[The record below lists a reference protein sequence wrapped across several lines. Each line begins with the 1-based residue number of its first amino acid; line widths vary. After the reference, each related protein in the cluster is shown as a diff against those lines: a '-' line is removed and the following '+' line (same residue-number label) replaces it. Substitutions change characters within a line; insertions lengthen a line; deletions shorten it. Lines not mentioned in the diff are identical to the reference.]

1 MKSIERYAKRGEQCD
16 VMKALTLLTQAY
28 IGLCGISL
36 GCRTVAYCAAEGWQ
50 ERLAWLDLPLSEMA
64 RKEPFV
70 NLMPH
75 ISKDYVPEEYDKYDI
90 APLQDED
97 LLDICTQMIRTKE
110 FDQTTLEVMSWGIL
124 KSIEEEKLLSQEV
137 EVTAP
142 DETLLQGILNK
153 QNCSGTMVLM
163 IKPYSDIGLS
173 KFELVRDPR
182 DLLIAGYNDYNRLL
196 SLEDKIRTLY
206 PLYVSRLK
214 ECKKGSR
221 WEKHSAFNDV
231 YGELFDDMV
240 ISPYFIVKR
249 LFGLEISR

>member
-1 MKSIERYAKRGEQCD
+1 MKLIEKYAKCGEQCD
-16 VMKALTLLTQAY
+16 VMKALTLLTEAY
-28 IGLCGISL
+28 VDMCGISL
-36 GCRTVAYCAAEGWQ
+36 GYRTVLYCAAEGWQ
-50 ERLAWLDLPLSEMA
+50 EKLAWLDLPLSELA

-75 ISKDYVPEEYDKYDI
+75 ISKEYVPEEYDEYDI
-90 APLQDED
+90 APLQDAE
-97 LLDICTQMIRTKE
+97 LLNIGSHMIRAKE

-124 KSIEEEKLLSQEV
+124 KSIEEEKLLSQEI

-142 DETLLQGILNK
+142 DGTLLQGILNK

-173 KFELVRDPR
+173 KYELVRDPR

-196 SLEDKIRTLY
+196 ALEDKIRTLY
-206 PLYVSRLK
+206 PLYLSRLK
-214 ECKKGSR
+214 ECKKNSR
-221 WEKHSAFNDV
+221 WERHCAFNDV
-231 YGELFDDMV
+231 YGELFEDMV
-240 ISPYFIVKR
+240 LSPYFIVKR

>member
-16 VMKALTLLTQAY
+16 VMKALTLLTKAY
-28 IGLCGISL
+28 INQCGVSL
-36 GCRTVAYCAAEGWQ
+36 GCRTVAYFAAEGWQ
-50 ERLAWLDLPLSEMA
+50 EKLAWLDLPLSELA

-97 LLDICTQMIRTKE
+97 LLNICTQMIRTKE

-142 DETLLQGILNK
+142 DGTLLQGILIK
-153 QNCSGTMVLM
+153 QKCSGTWVLM
-163 IKPYSDIGLS
+163 IKPYCDIEIS
-173 KFELVRDPR
+173 KSELVRDPR
-182 DLLIAGYNDYNRLL
+182 ELLVDGYNDYNKLL
-196 SLEDKIRTLY
+196 KMEDQIRALY
-206 PLYVSRLK
+206 PQYLNRLK
-214 ECKKGSR
+214 ECQTR
-221 WEKHSAFNDV
+221 WERHCAFDEV
-231 YGELFDDMV
+231 YGNLFDDM
-240 ISPYFIVKR
+240 ILYPYSLIKN
-249 LFGLEISR
+249 LFGLDIRR